1 MMRGDLPEAICNTYL
16 INILNRRNFRPLKLL
31 IKNRWTTYIAAVNR
45 IASGVWNSRGR
56 DNEYLVWRMNS
67 NETALSINYAIH
79 SPLLKF
85 PSVSLN
91 APKLANVEN
100 AAGIT
105 KSFYWRHRAPIEPFV
120 LVLMDQSM
128 LFVFML
134 LFGWSSTLK
143 HIYTFHAARILKNT
157 SKSCFS
163 AETLLCR
170 EGVPFFLTTR
180 ANLSRVWRRR

>member
-1 MMRGDLPEAICNTYL
+1 MMRRDLPEAICNTYL

-91 APKLANVEN
+91 APKLANVED

-105 KSFYWRHRAPIEPFV
+105 KSFYWRHRPNWTLCLRVNGPIHAIRFYAFIRLIKPIETRLYF
-120 LVLMDQSM
+120 
-128 LFVFML
+128 FML
-134 LFGWSSTLK
+134 LASLK
-143 HIYTFHAARILKNT
+143 TPLKVVFLRKRWFAARE
-157 SKSCFS
+157 FF
-163 AETLLCR
+163 
-170 EGVPFFLTTR
+170 FFLTTR